1 MARPTILM
9 VWKNPVSKYS
19 LSSGNKNDNCAILE
33 RSNLGQPVTSLAQK
47 NKLDDYFEALPSV
60 IPLEISDILLVLY
73 KNKIK

>member
-9 VWKNPVSKYS
+9 VWKNSVSKYS
-19 LSSGNKNDNCAILE
+19 LSSRYKNDNCAILE

-47 NKLDDYFEALPSV
+47 NKLDDYFEGLPSV